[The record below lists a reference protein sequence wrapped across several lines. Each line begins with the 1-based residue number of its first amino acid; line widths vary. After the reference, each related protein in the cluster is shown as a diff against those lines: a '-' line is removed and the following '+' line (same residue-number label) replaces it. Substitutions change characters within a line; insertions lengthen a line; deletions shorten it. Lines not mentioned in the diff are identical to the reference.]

1 MEYFGM
7 VPGQS
12 SRLSK
17 VTKWFVAA
25 VAVYMG
31 IRGVQAGLW
40 YYIPFALALVVVAF
54 YRKEQALTDQGVD
67 FRRVFI
73 VYKTHDIWPWEEV
86 TRIIADYETM
96 KPTAMLLISRGSKNR
111 QILMVEEEAKKIVQL
126 ATKKNPKIVLQTQD
140 ASGRHTAYQYNGST
154 RNERKAAQGKPVR
167 QAEDFKTVKEEIR
180 REQERLERIA
190 SAVRPDLKTAA
201 IKKPSRKLKG
211 FH

>member
-12 SRLSK
+12 SRLSRI
-17 VTKWFVAA
+17 TKWFVAA

-54 YRKEQALTDQGVD
+54 YRKEQVLSDQGVD

-73 VYKTHDIWPWEEV
+73 VYRTHDLWPWEDV

-96 KPTAMLLISRGSKNR
+96 KPTAMLLISKGSKNR
-111 QILMVEEEAKKIVQL
+111 QVLMVEEEAKKIVQL
-126 ATKKNPKIVLQTQD
+126 ATKKNPKIVLETQD
-140 ASGRHTAYQYNGST
+140 ASGRHRAYQYNGST
-154 RNERKAAQGKPVR
+154 RNERKAAQSGQVQQP
-167 QAEDFKTVKEEIR
+167 EDFRSVKEELR

-190 SAVRPDLKTAA
+190 SAVRPDLATAA